1 MPKVLNMDYTL
12 LAHSPLFRGMPVEE
26 IEITLQSI
34 PHQVKKFNPGS
45 TIAVCGEKVN
55 SLYLVL
61 VGIVKGEMVDYEGRV
76 IKIED
81 IPAPGALAAGFLF
94 GARNVFPVNVICIT
108 EVEILVID
116 KPAFLVLMQRSNIVL
131 VNFLNMV
138 SNRSQFLSDKIRF
151 LTFKTIKSKLA
162 HYILQQVNK
171 DSSSIVMDKTQNEL
185 AEFFGV
191 ARPSVG
197 RALSELEEA
206 GLIEVDR
213 KNIKILD
220 IEGLSDFTID

>member
-1 MPKVLNMDYTL
+1 MNYTL
-12 LAHSPLFRGMPVEE
+12 LTSSQLFNGMSVED
-26 IEITLQSI
+26 IELVLQTV
-34 PHQVKKFNPGS
+34 PHQIKKFNPWS
-45 TIAVCGEKVN
+45 TVALCGEKVN

-61 VGIVKGEMVDYEGRV
+61 AGVVKGEMVDYEGRV

-81 IPAPGALAAGFLF
+81 IPAPGALAVGFLF
-94 GARNVFPVNVICIT
+94 GVRNVFPVNVICTT

-116 KPAFLVLMQRSNIVL
+116 KSAFLDLLQRSNIVL
-131 VNFLNMV
+131 LNFLDMV

-197 RALSELEEA
+197 RALSELEDA
-206 GLIEVDR
+206 GFIEVNR
-213 KNIKILD
+213 KKIKILD
-220 IEGLSDFTID
+220 IEGLTDLTID